1 VQCNPV
7 IVNGVMYAPTV
18 GNALVAINA
27 ETGKEIWRFNPQ
39 ARPVAQRG
47 LIYWPG
53 NPQTQPRI
61 LFTAGKFLYSL
72 DATTGRPSSGFG
84 DAGQVPSGGVVAPAI
99 YKDVVVVANW
109 NIIEGFD
116 LSTGKRCW
124 RFDVLGNPALGQE
137 KMDRGGNCWGGIAM
151 DARRGIVYI
160 STGSPHP
167 NSIGIDHPGRNPN
180 TDSVIAIEATTG
192 KMLWSFQEIRHDIWD
207 LDIPAPPNLV
217 TVQRNGKRVD
227 AVAQVT
233 KMGNTL
239 LLDRLTGKPLFPF
252 RLRRAPVSS
261 LPGETTWPYQPDL
274 ELPQPFSRQ
283 QFARDQITNISPR
296 AEAFVS
302 KQLGAATFGWF
313 EPYTEER
320 PNVFF
325 GIHGGAEWT
334 GAAFDPAS
342 GWLYVSANHL
352 PWAIT
357 VSRSV
362 EVKRDPAQPLQAGE
376 KVYQSRCAA
385 CHGEQRE
392 GRGMVPS
399 LVNLKARFLDDQV
412 IEILKNGR
420 NSMPAVALGPEDRLA
435 LLNFLFDRD
444 VPHGSKTAQ
453 TERFATNGYPKLL
466 DDEGRPGSR
475 PPWGTLNAI
484 NLNTGKIAWQV
495 PLGEYTEL
503 TKRGIPITGTENFGG
518 ASVTAGGVVFCAGTR
533 DLKIRA
539 FDKDNGRE
547 LWSYQ
552 LPFGG
557 FAPPAIYEAGGREYV
572 VIAAT
577 SGGKLGGKMGDA
589 YIAFALPR

>member
-1 VQCNPV
+1 
-7 IVNGVMYAPTV
+7 
-18 GNALVAINA
+18 
-27 ETGKEIWRFNPQ
+27 
-39 ARPVAQRG
+39 
-47 LIYWPG
+47 
-53 NPQTQPRI
+53 
-61 LFTAGKFLYSL
+61 
-72 DATTGRPSSGFG
+72 
-84 DAGQVPSGGVVAPAI
+84 VVAPAI
-99 YKDVVVVANW
+99 YEDVIVVANW
-109 NIIEGFD
+109 NVIEGFN
-116 LSTGKRCW
+116 LVTGKRCW
-124 RFDVLGNPALGQE
+124 RFEVMGAPAPGQE
-137 KMDRGGNCWGGIAM
+137 KTDRGGNCWGGIAL

-167 NSIGIDHPGRNPN
+167 NFIGIEHPGRNPN
-180 TDSVIAIEATTG
+180 TDSVIALEAKSG

-207 LDIPAPPNLV
+207 TDIPAAPNLV
-217 TVQRNGKRVD
+217 TVERHGKRVD

-261 LPGETTWPYQPDL
+261 LPGEATWPYQPDL

-283 QFARDQITNISPR
+283 DFGSDQITNISPS
-296 AEAFVS
+296 AKQFVA
-302 KQLGAATFGWF
+302 KQLEQANVGWF
-313 EPYTEER
+313 QPFTPGR
-320 PNVFF
+320 PTAFF

-334 GAAFDPAS
+334 GAAFDPTN
-342 GWLYVSANHL
+342 GWLYVSANHV
-352 PWAIT
+352 PWIIT

-362 EVKRDPAQPLQAGE
+362 QVKRDPHQPLTAGE
-376 KVYQSRCAA
+376 KVYRARCAA

-392 GRGMVPS
+392 GRGMAPS
-399 LVNLKARFLDDQV
+399 LVNLRRRYLDDQV
-412 IEILKNGR
+412 VDIVKNGR
-420 NSMPAVALGPEDRLA
+420 NSMPPIHLPADAQLA

-444 VPHGSKTAQ
+444 LPQGAKAAGQ
-453 TERFATNGYPKLL
+453 TEQFTSNGYPKLL

-484 NLNTGKIAWQV
+484 NLNTGKIVWQK
-495 PLGEYTEL
+495 PLGEYEEL
-503 TKRGIPITGTENFGG
+503 SKRGIPITGTENFGG

-539 FDKDNGRE
+539 FDKESGKE

-552 LPFGG
+552 LPYGG

-577 SGGKLGGKMGDA
+577 GGGKLGGKTGDA
-589 YIAFALPR
+589 YVAFALPRNGTAH